1 MKICLNCGGESD
13 QKYCPGC
20 GQALHAERISMR
32 TLLHEVGHTFWHF
45 EKSFFTR

>member
-45 EKSFFTR
+45 EKGFFTR